1 MRTLTV
7 YVVRHADDAPMS
19 VHPTIKAANE
29 YLAGL
34 AEDNDGEPLCIEW
47 HTEARTFQDNSTG
60 AAQMMSLILSQ
71 CADELIAGAEAR
83 RILFDVQQLEQ
94 PIRDLEV
101 GNPEVSS

>member
-19 VHPTIKAANE
+19 VHPTIKSANE

-34 AEDNDGEPLCIEW
+34 AEDNDGQPLCIEW
-47 HTEARTFQDNSTG
+47 HTEARTFQDNSRG

-71 CADELIAGAEAR
+71 CADELISGAEAR
-83 RILFDVQQLEQ
+83 RELAQ
-94 PIRDLEV
+94 RSDLEV
-101 GNPEVSS
+101 GTPEVSS

>member
-34 AEDNDGEPLCIEW
+34 AEDNDGEPLCIKW
-47 HTEARTFQDNSTG
+47 HTEGHTFPDNSTG
-60 AAQMMSLILSQ
+60 AAMMMSNILSQ
-71 CADELIAGAEAR
+71 CARELIAGAEAR
-83 RILFDVQQLEQ
+83 RILFDVQELEPAIRELEQ
-94 PIRDLEV
+94 
-101 GNPEVSS
+101 GTPEVIS